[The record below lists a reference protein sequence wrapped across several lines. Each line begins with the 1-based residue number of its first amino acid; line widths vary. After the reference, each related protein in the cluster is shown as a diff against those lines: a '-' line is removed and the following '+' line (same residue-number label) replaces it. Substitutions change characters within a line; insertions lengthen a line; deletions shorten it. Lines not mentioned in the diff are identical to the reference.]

1 MGAYETWLEAKKR
14 LDATKHE
21 DEREWLGQT
30 VRHLQPAALE
40 DYLEEFVRSN
50 MDMYEDAVALDD
62 DGVRTFLAVLDEI
75 RGTPAKGEVEKTRS
89 AMRSLADDALAKL
102 SRLNYTGAHTH
113 FEVIED
119 AQLVL
124 NEVLHGRAFP
134 VLERFRCPSVYQG
147 GDLTVPVRCINQL
160 PHEDPHLWRD
170 AHGVAETWRDEQ
182 SVNPPK
188 PYDDPN
194 RCQSLSA
201 GSAER
206 CILVRDHIGRHSSG
220 GDGPL
225 SWPNAEELSGHP
237 VRSDDGQCGAA
248 YTGGPP
254 ADVQRVCVRAKRHA
268 GLHRDET
275 GARWPQEGSGA

>member
-188 PYDDPN
+188 PYDEPAN
-194 RCQSLSA
+194 L
-201 GSAER
+201 
-206 CILVRDHIGRHSSG
+206 
-220 GDGPL
+220 GPL
-225 SWPNAEELSGHP
+225 KVDLDAEELSGHP
-237 VRSDDGQCGAA
+237 VRSDDGQCGTA